1 MTSKSCSEPCNWSV
15 ILKLEDKWVLF
26 KVWLPRR
33 NKLKPHSSV
42 SRVLIGIFTKNLKD
56 QFDHS
61 IFRLLNCL
69 IIWVLTRFLF
79 GLFVGNFYF
88 LTFHKKYLATFL
100 VRWRFC
106 NNVVLS
112 RVWQVFVMC
121 CHLGSNFCSSQL
133 HP

>member
-61 IFRLLNCL
+61 ICRLLNCL
-69 IIWVLTRFLF
+69 IIWFLTRFLF
-79 GLFVGNFYF
+79 DLFCGKLLFSDIPQ
-88 LTFHKKYLATFL
+88 KYLATFL

-121 CHLGSNFCSSQL
+121 CHLSSNFCSSQL